1 MIFSLNLF
9 YQICFWK
16 WQRPIRNKIDQEIK
30 AAALK
35 DSQRNANSKQKST
48 TKKMPDEFQ
57 GEHLT

>member
-1 MIFSLNLF
+1 MF